1 KEHQYMGTREEKDSL
16 GVKQV
21 PEDVY
26 YGVQTMRALE
36 NFPITEI
43 PVHTELIRA
52 LAEVKKAAAISNM
65 HTDMLSDGIGEA
77 IVAASDEVIA
87 GKHDDQF
94 VVDSIQGGAGTS
106 INMNMNEVLA
116 NRALEIVGRK
126 KGDYDYCSPNTHV
139 NMAQSTNDTIPTA
152 LKIALFR
159 MAEQLVDVME
169 ALKKEFINK
178 ENEFQH
184 VLKMGRTH
192 LQDAVPI
199 RLGQEFGAYSEV
211 VGRDIRRVKQA
222 AEEMLMINLGA
233 TAVGTGLNA
242 KLEYIEQVATQL
254 SSQLGIKVHVAK
266 NLVDGTQNTDGYTT
280 LSSAL
285 KVAAL

>member
-116 NRALEIVGRK
+116 NRALEILGRK
-126 KGDYDYCSPNTHV
+126 KGVYDFCSPNTHV
-139 NMAQSTNDTIPTA
+139 NMSQSTNDTIPTSI
-152 LKIALFR
+152 KIASYR
-159 MAEQLVDVME
+159 MTEDLITTMTH
-169 ALKKEFINK
+169 LKTEITKK
-178 ENEFQH
+178 ENEFH
-184 VLKMGRTH
+184 DVLKMGRTH

-199 RLGQEFGAYSEV
+199 RLSQERSEEHTSELQS
-211 VGRDIRRVKQA
+211 RFD
-222 AEEMLMINLGA
+222 
-233 TAVGTGLNA
+233 
-242 KLEYIEQVATQL
+242 
-254 SSQLGIKVHVAK
+254 
-266 NLVDGTQNTDGYTT
+266 LVCR
-280 LSSAL
+280 LL
-285 KVAAL
+285 L